1 MVSARGL
8 LPSMRPRLGPSVTL
22 CFGIALLGVSLV
34 WLGPRPVY
42 ELWVAEELDGG
53 QGVRVAALERLA
65 PTDSDV
71 ATLPH
76 LFVVDL
82 DDDGDDDLVQLDHE
96 GRLSAY
102 QNRGEAALSRLT
114 PAEIAAAED
123 ALVSLDAR
131 RGGRGLTWE
140 EAQAGNESGSSVR
153 PPWAERALFFDA
165 DNDGDLDGIVT
176 ESAAE
181 AVPATEAV
189 PAALRFYMLLD
200 SGYREISERL
210 GAAWTTRRVISDL
223 ACGDFDDDG
232 LLDVALA
239 RPGSPPVIL
248 WNRFARR

>member
-1 MVSARGL
+1 
-8 LPSMRPRLGPSVTL
+8 MRPRLGPSVTL
-22 CFGIALLGVSLV
+22 CFGIALLGVCLL

-42 ELWVAEELDGG
+42 ELWVAEELSGG
-53 QGVRVAALERLA
+53 QGVRVAALERLF
-65 PTDSDV
+65 PTDSYA
-71 ATLPH
+71 ATLPR

-82 DDDGDDDLVQLDHE
+82 DGDGDDDLVHFDHE
-96 GRLSAY
+96 RRLGSAY
-102 QNRGEAALSRLT
+102 QNRGKVALSRLS
-114 PAEIAAAED
+114 PAEIEAAQSS
-123 ALVSLDAR
+123 LIGLDAR

-140 EAQAGNESGSSVR
+140 EAQAGNESGSAVR

-176 ESAAE
+176 ESTAE
-181 AVPATEAV
+181 AVPAAEAVSAAEAV

-223 ACGDFDDDG
+223 ACGDFDGDG